1 MYEPTPGPAFYA
13 WAAQRDA
20 NIRHATSKPQ
30 SMKQAYDWGYS
41 EGEGGRKLS
50 AWPSDAEIETGTG
63 YAREF
68 MRGLMDAQRDA
79 CRNDMS
85 GCQS

>member
-1 MYEPTPGPAFYA
+1 MLREGLTMTRYA
-13 WAAQRDA
+13 
-20 NIRHATSKPQ
+20 KPQ
-30 SMKQAYDWGYS
+30 SMLEAYDWGYS

-50 AWPSDAEIETGTG
+50 AWPSDADIETGTG
-63 YAREF
+63 FAREF

-79 CRNDMS
+79 HRNDMS